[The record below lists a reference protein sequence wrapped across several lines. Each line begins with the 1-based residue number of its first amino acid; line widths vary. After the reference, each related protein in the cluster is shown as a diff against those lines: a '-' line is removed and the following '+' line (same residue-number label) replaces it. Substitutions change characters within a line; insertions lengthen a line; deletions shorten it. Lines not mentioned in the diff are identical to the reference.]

1 MVFCKVAGAM
11 KVTEV
16 LLWQEGSQ
24 FSHCCRGIEVS
35 CSGIPLARRLTIFT
49 LLQGIE
55 IACRG
60 IPLARRLTIF
70 CNAAGALKLLAEAF
84 PWQEGSQFVYTQ
96 DNHNSVLGI
105 RELAL
110 DQGATATC
118 VEMSSGKGD
127 LLGSCASLGICLCML
142 CHTLLCH
149 AVPHLATVCCMLC
162 HTILCHAVHAVPHL
176 ATVCC
181 MLCHVMLCHA
191 VHAVPKAIP
200 GERLH
205 QQPALGPLQG
215 LCYCC
220 C

>member
-162 HTILCHAVHAVPHL
+162 H
-176 ATVCC
+176 
-181 MLCHVMLCHA
+181 VMLCHA

>member
-1 MVFCKVAGAM
+1 M

-162 HTILCHAVHAVPHL
+162 H
-176 ATVCC
+176 
-181 MLCHVMLCHA
+181 VMLCHA

>member
-1 MVFCKVAGAM
+1 VFCKVAGAM

-162 HTILCHAVHAVPHL
+162 H
-176 ATVCC
+176 
-181 MLCHVMLCHA
+181 VMLCHA

>member
-1 MVFCKVAGAM
+1 MFCKVAGAM

-162 HTILCHAVHAVPHL
+162 H
-176 ATVCC
+176 
-181 MLCHVMLCHA
+181 VMLCHA

-220 C
+220 

>member
-1 MVFCKVAGAM
+1 MFCKVAGAM

-162 HTILCHAVHAVPHL
+162 H
-176 ATVCC
+176 
-181 MLCHVMLCHA
+181 VMLCHA